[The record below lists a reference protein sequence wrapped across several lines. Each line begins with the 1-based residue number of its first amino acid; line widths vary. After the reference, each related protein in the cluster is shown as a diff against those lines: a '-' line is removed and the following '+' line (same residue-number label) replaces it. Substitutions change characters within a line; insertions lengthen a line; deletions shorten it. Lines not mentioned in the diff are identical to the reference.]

1 MRPPSATHADD
12 MQPLRGRPWVAI
24 FVAAAL
30 IATYALIL
38 VAPAAGTHAT
48 RSQLH
53 GAVASLGNAINV
65 VEASYADGEFQIS
78 DRHLGLPGSAAFCA
92 HLRLYLPETG
102 RARLTCELR
111 VTSRVHGTLVL
122 HRSPQGAWHCQADV
136 TDPHLLPAACAT
148 RTYH

>member
-12 MQPLRGRPWVAI
+12 MQPPRASPWVAI
-24 FVAAAL
+24 AVAAAL

-38 VAPAAGTHAT
+38 VAPATDTRAT
-48 RSQLH
+48 RDQLH

-92 HLRLYLPETG
+92 HLRLHLPETG
-102 RARLTCELR
+102 HARLTCELR
-111 VTSRVHGTLVL
+111 VTSRVRGTLVL
-122 HRSPQGAWHCQADV
+122 HRSPQGAWHCQAVV